1 MRVLVSGGAGYI
13 GSVVAALL
21 VEGGHDVTV
30 IDDLST
36 GHADAVPDGAR
47 LVKADL
53 LNRAAVLDAMA
64 PGFDGVV
71 HLAAKSL
78 VAESA
83 REPELYFRHN
93 LGTALNL
100 LDAMRA
106 TGVRQIVFSSTAA
119 VYGEPDTVPIT
130 EDSPTRPTNA
140 YGASKL
146 AIDQLLSFAARAHGI
161 AGMSFRYFNVGGAYG
176 RYGERHTEETHL
188 IPRILDVAA
197 GRGEAVEVYGT
208 DYPTPD
214 GTAIRDYIHVTDLA
228 AAHVAA
234 LKLLLEGHVGGSFNL
249 GTGAGFSVREI
260 LSSIRQETG
269 REVPHVIKPRRAGD
283 PTYLV
288 ADPSGAR
295 KVLNFVPRHSDL
307 PTIIR
312 TAWAWHQTAHPLKT
326 SL

>member
-106 TGVRQIVFSSTAA
+106 TGVRRIVFSSTAA

-214 GTAIRDYIHVTDLA
+214 GTAIRDYIHVEDLA
-228 AAHVAA
+228 HAHLIAMETVEPGRHAIY
-234 LKLLLEGHVGGSFNL
+234 NL
-249 GTGAGFSVREI
+249 GNGEGFSVRQVIEVT
-260 LSSIRQETG
+260 RAVTG
-269 REVPHVIKPRRAGD
+269 QALPTVERPRREGD
-283 PTYLV
+283 PARLV
-288 ADPSGAR
+288 ASSALAR
-295 KVLNFVPRHSDL
+295 RQLGWTPRKPQL
-307 PTIIR
+307 ETIVR
-312 TAWAWHQTAHPLKT
+312 DAWTWMRDRAAR
-326 SL
+326 